1 MGEVTVKVQY
11 QDRVFI
17 GRGVSVDIIEAS
29 AKAYVNAVNKVVYE
43 FGRRIAQE
51 KKPAKVGEE

>member
-1 MGEVTVKVQY
+1 M
-11 QDRVFI
+11 
-17 GRGVSVDIIEAS
+17 DIIEAS

-51 KKPAKVGEE
+51 KTAKVGEE